1 MKKVKNKYTKGFDKN
16 KSLLKKHSHEKNH
29 TEKLEMNLS
38 YPIKINKKFFKKKIN
53 ILESSTIK
61 NKMSISPKQSKISKD
76 KIFINNFINSEKCKK
91 NFNKSLKNSF
101 NNIINKDNSSF
112 DNIRNS
118 NKEEKEET
126 NKQIKNKEKN
136 EENNSLENNN
146 NNFYNVN
153 KNKNKLKHTIISS
166 SIKNENNSK
175 NFNPI
180 NNLNQMYTN
189 EEYNNDLFSNL
200 FIDNSFDN
208 KNILVSELDIELSN
222 MDQSSCNRK
231 NDKNDNQNIN
241 IIEDEEDTNQKTN
254 EHIDVYKEI
263 ELRFKSKL
271 EKSLNKYFKKNGTNF
286 YIEENNSNEIDKDI
300 EIQNKCK
307 SNKNVQ
313 NILDNKKNIKKLIN
327 SDGKTSNNINFTID
341 LREES
346 KTKKIR
352 KNKYSKLGIIK
363 SKLNDNGNIKKFQK
377 VISFKAKKFK
387 INHNKENNNK
397 ENNNKENNNK
407 ENNIKENN
415 IKENNNKILINNNI
429 KSKIKK
435 ECLTK
440 NRIIKQ
446 NKNSPI
452 KAKTIAG
459 EKKIK
464 HIYTNIIND
473 ANLINENKN
482 KNKRSKEK
490 EIYLNKHLN
499 KNDANKKN
507 NSTGIR
513 ESFKNSIYYLHSIN
527 SIKNKNNNINN
538 IASNNNK
545 YKYNHIYIHKM
556 NNNKFKGK
564 ISITS
569 SYYNTKIKN
578 IDDIKNNKSN
588 ITFLNSKSV
597 KNKNKLNKFFSFAIN
612 EYKSQENNNTI
623 RSKSKIIK
631 NIDLHKKKNDINK
644 KPFKSYNYKNRG
656 NTLKYC
662 AGLNTEIN
670 NFNIIKD
677 FNSKIRIN
685 NKNDLS
691 NRKPKKKNKELIIK
705 KNFKKNKV
713 KSDLYDED
721 NSQNSIFICKKALFI
736 YCSPYKDSKIIQHNS
751 FKKNLDYN
759 L

>member
-16 KSLLKKHSHEKNH
+16 NSLFKKHIHEKNH
-29 TEKLEMNLS
+29 IEKLEMNLS

-61 NKMSISPKQSKISKD
+61 NKMSISPEQSKISKD

-101 NNIINKDNSSF
+101 NNIINKDNSSS

-153 KNKNKLKHTIISS
+153 KNKLKHTIISS

-180 NNLNQMYTN
+180 NNLNQIYTN

-208 KNILVSELDIELSN
+208 KNILVSELDIEFSN

-300 EIQNKCK
+300 EIQNKCN

-327 SDGKTSNNINFTID
+327 SDVKTSNNINFTID
-341 LREES
+341 LREDS
-346 KTKKIR
+346 NTKKIK

-363 SKLNDNGNIKKFQK
+363 SKLKDNGNIKKFQK
-377 VISFKAKKFK
+377 IISFKAKKFK
-387 INHNKENNNK
+387 INNNK

-407 ENNIKENN
+407 ENNC
-415 IKENNNKILINNNI
+415 KENNNKILINNNI
-429 KSKIKK
+429 KNKIKK
-435 ECLTK
+435 ECPTK

-452 KAKTIAG
+452 KA
-459 EKKIK
+459 
-464 HIYTNIIND
+464 
-473 ANLINENKN
+473 
-482 KNKRSKEK
+482 
-490 EIYLNKHLN
+490 
-499 KNDANKKN
+499 
-507 NSTGIR
+507 
-513 ESFKNSIYYLHSIN
+513 
-527 SIKNKNNNINN
+527 
-538 IASNNNK
+538 
-545 YKYNHIYIHKM
+545 
-556 NNNKFKGK
+556 
-564 ISITS
+564 
-569 SYYNTKIKN
+569 
-578 IDDIKNNKSN
+578 
-588 ITFLNSKSV
+588 
-597 KNKNKLNKFFSFAIN
+597 
-612 EYKSQENNNTI
+612 
-623 RSKSKIIK
+623 
-631 NIDLHKKKNDINK
+631 
-644 KPFKSYNYKNRG
+644 
-656 NTLKYC
+656 
-662 AGLNTEIN
+662 
-670 NFNIIKD
+670 
-677 FNSKIRIN
+677 
-685 NKNDLS
+685 
-691 NRKPKKKNKELIIK
+691 
-705 KNFKKNKV
+705 
-713 KSDLYDED
+713 
-721 NSQNSIFICKKALFI
+721 
-736 YCSPYKDSKIIQHNS
+736 
-751 FKKNLDYN
+751 
-759 L
+759 